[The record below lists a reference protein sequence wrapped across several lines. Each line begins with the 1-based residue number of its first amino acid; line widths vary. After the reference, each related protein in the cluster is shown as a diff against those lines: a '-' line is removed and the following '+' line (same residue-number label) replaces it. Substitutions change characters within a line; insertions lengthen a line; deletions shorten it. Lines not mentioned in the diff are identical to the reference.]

1 MHEPLEPNR
10 MSKTEWKAAHF
21 GAGAGLLVV
30 GLLSGRA
37 FFPLEVR
44 VERIVEKQ
52 VPVEVI
58 KYVDRVVEKRVEVPL
73 EKSSPVDRLETTPVV
88 TRRVWP
94 EMRVGIS
101 YAAVRAMLG
110 PPDFIDHTYGA
121 WYFANSG
128 WVRFEDG
135 VVSAWKEPAR

>member
-1 MHEPLEPNR
+1 
-10 MSKTEWKAAHF
+10 
-21 GAGAGLLVV
+21 
-30 GLLSGRA
+30 
-37 FFPLEVR
+37 LEVP
-44 VERIVEKQ
+44 VERIVEKR

-135 VVSAWKEPAR
+135 VVSAWKETAR